1 MGVTSADAPLLEVRS
16 LAKHYVDR
24 AGARLRAVDGVSF
37 TLRRGEVLGIVG
49 ESGCGKSTLGR
60 AVMRL
65 VEPDAGEV
73 RLDGRDF
80 ARLSGRALREARRR
94 MQMVFQDPF
103 GSLNPRHRAGAIIAE
118 PMKVHGLP
126 DAKARVAELLR
137 LVGLSPDAVE
147 RYPHEF
153 SGGQRQRIAIARA
166 LALSPDIVIADE
178 PVSALDVSVQSQ
190 IINLIVEL
198 RAKLGLSMIF
208 VSHDLSVVRH
218 VADRVAVMY
227 FGRIVELAPTPELFA
242 APRHPYTQALLA
254 AVPRPVQEAVK
265 LAGRHAPPRPG
276 FEGEMPDPADPPR
289 GCAFR
294 ARCPIAVEKCT
305 EAPPRLARLSADRE
319 VACYRAEAG

>member
-1 MGVTSADAPLLEVRS
+1 V
-16 LAKHYVDR
+16 KHYVDR

-49 ESGCGKSTLGR
+49 ESGCGKSTLAR

-65 VEPDAGEV
+65 VEPDAGDV
-73 RLDGRDF
+73 RLDGQDF
-80 ARLSGRALREARRR
+80 AGLSGRTLRETRRR

-118 PMKVHGLP
+118 PLKVHGLSN
-126 DAKARVAELLR
+126 AKARVAELLA
-137 LVGLSPDAVE
+137 LVGLSPDAAE

-208 VSHDLSVVRH
+208 ISHDLAVVRH

-265 LAGRHAPPRPG
+265 LAGKPAPPRPA
-276 FEGEMPDPADPPR
+276 FEGEMPDPTDPPR

-294 ARCPIAVEKCT
+294 ARCPIAVAKCA
-305 EAPPRLARLSADRE
+305 EAPPRLARVCADRE
-319 VACYRAEAG
+319 VACYRAEAVNR